1 MSRGMDR
8 RSLDVLRILQAR
20 FVGTLL
26 CVLVAAFGVAP
37 AVAQETPKPAAL
49 AASDAAAESVAT
61 EAIAVEAV
69 GAIRIPVERLDRS
82 VAFFERVLTFERVGE
97 RAIDGAE
104 LARVDGLVDARAR
117 AVRMRLGDEAVDLVE
132 FEQPRGRSF
141 PSDSRSN
148 DRWFQHIAIIVSDMD
163 RAYARLREHDVV
175 AASVDGPQTLPE
187 WNKNAAGI
195 RAFYFRDPDGRFL
208 EILQFP
214 AGKGDAKWQRAA
226 AVKSDASGASDAMAR
241 ALFLGIDHTAIVV
254 ANTDAS
260 LRFYRDTLGMR
271 VVGGSENHGPE
282 QQRLNNVCGAR
293 LKITTLKAQRGPAIE
308 LLEYLQPRDGR
319 PYPEDTRIND
329 LLSWQVELLATETRI
344 DPNAAAQTEA
354 RERSGVETGPRA
366 AVVPRYPK
374 LLRDPDGHVLRF
386 VD

>member
-1 MSRGMDR
+1 MSRGMDC

-26 CVLVAAFGVAP
+26 CVLVAAIGVETAI
-37 AVAQETPKPAAL
+37 AQKTSKPAARD
-49 AASDAAAESVAT
+49 ASGAAAESVA
-61 EAIAVEAV
+61 VESV

-82 VAFFERVLTFERVGE
+82 VAFFERVLTFQPVGE

-104 LARVDGLVDARAR
+104 LARVDGLADARAR
-117 AVRMRLGDEAVDLVE
+117 AVRMRLGDEVVDLVE

-141 PSDSRSN
+141 PVDSRSN

-163 RAYARLREHDVV
+163 RAYARLREHNVV
-175 AASVDGPQTLPE
+175 AASADGPQRLPE

-195 RAFYFRDPDGRFL
+195 RAFYFRDPDGHFL

-214 AGKGDAKWQRAA
+214 AGKGDAKWRRAA
-226 AVKSDASGASDAMAR
+226 AAKGDATGGSGAAAQP
-241 ALFLGIDHTAIVV
+241 LFLGIDHTAIVV

-271 VVGGSENHGPE
+271 VVGEGENYGPE
-282 QQRLNNVCGAR
+282 QERLNNVRGAR
-293 LKITTLKAQRGPAIE
+293 LRITTLKAQRGPAIE

-319 PYPEDTRIND
+319 PYPEDARMND
-329 LLSWQVELLATETRI
+329 LLSWQIELLATETKVDANDASVAEVHERAGAE
-344 DPNAAAQTEA
+344 PGRSAAGGS
-354 RERSGVETGPRA
+354 RRSR
-366 AVVPRYPK
+366 

-386 VD
+386 VDR